1 MDSLLDII
9 IKTCDLVIQFFSG
22 DEWKKYLNIS
32 KL

>member
-22 DEWKKYLNIS
+22 DEWKKIF
-32 KL
+32 KHK

>member
-22 DEWKKYLNIS
+22 DEWEKIFKH
-32 KL
+32 K